1 MTMRTVLLIAA
12 LVMPPSLLAQRAPSA
27 RLDGRLDGAT
37 EAMVLDVLDSARTR
51 GLPVD
56 PIVDKALEGATKRAP
71 SARIQ
76 AAVKS
81 LLGRLE
87 LARDALAPNPTPRDI
102 TAGADALAYGATR
115 QALQTMRAIR
125 PNESIAVPLG
135 VLTQLVASGIPVAR
149 ATRVVA
155 DLLRR
160 GARDEQLI
168 ALNDDVRSYVAAGAT
183 PEVALDVR
191 MRGLNAVLPAGG
203 GTAATA
209 ADACASALC
218 AASSPGKKP

>member
-1 MTMRTVLLIAA
+1 MMTRTLTVIAA
-12 LVMPPSLLAQRAPSA
+12 FLLPLRLVAQDAPAS
-27 RLDGRLDGAT
+27 RLDGRLDDAT
-37 EAMVLDVLDSARTR
+37 EAVVLRLVDSARTR

-76 AAVKS
+76 AAVNS
-81 LLGRLE
+81 LLARLE
-87 LARDALAPNPTPRDI
+87 VARDALAPSPLPRDI
-102 TAGADALAYGATR
+102 AAGADALAYGATR
-115 QALQTMRAIR
+115 EALHTMRAIR
-125 PNESIAVPLG
+125 PNESVAVPLG
-135 VLTQLVASGIPVAR
+135 VLTQLVASGIPIAR

-203 GTAATA
+203 SVGAGDGAVSTPTTTGLGSGT
-209 ADACASALC
+209 
-218 AASSPGKKP
+218 KKP